1 MEDDKTCT
9 DCELSIVFLNAFYW
23 IKKINIIRGKI
34 LFNKMLNEFE
44 MVEMKPKRNFI
55 LNVNGLS
62 DHLNIKTLY

>member
-1 MEDDKTCT
+1 MK
-9 DCELSIVFLNAFYW
+9 
-23 IKKINIIRGKI
+23 KKINIIRGKI

-62 DHLNIKTLY
+62 DHLYIKTLY

>member
-1 MEDDKTCT
+1 MHRLWAINRFFKRI
-9 DCELSIVFLNAFYW
+9 LMK
-23 IKKINIIRGKI
+23 KKINIIRGKI

>member
-1 MEDDKTCT
+1 MK
-9 DCELSIVFLNAFYW
+9 
-23 IKKINIIRGKI
+23 KKINIIRGKI

-44 MVEMKPKRNFI
+44 MVEMNPKRNFI